1 MKYAEQ
7 KGVPPDESAIL
18 FCYIGLTSAVAR
30 ILVGHVCDFK
40 CVKVELITQAAIYIN
55 GVAMCILSRADSY
68 SYFLAYSLVYGF
80 CDGLFGSTVNIQV
93 VGSVKPHLTSKA
105 IGFWLAV
112 TSPSIAA
119 GPPIAGRFSKYK
131 GTQVQCFPRLRSL
144 SVRALVTIYRE
155 CLFSFSSGKLN
166 FILADNTTKGI
177 AISGRKKNVSLQK
190 KLDACDILTIKSDT
204 RGRGGR
210 RVIYIY

>member
-7 KGVPPDESAIL
+7 KGVPPDESAIF

-55 GVAMCILSRADSY
+55 GAAMCVLSRADSY

-131 GTQVQCFPRLRSL
+131 GTRLI
-144 SVRALVTIYRE
+144 VWALVTISGGAYFITFFPRE
-155 CLFSFSSGKLN
+155 RV
-166 FILADNTTKGI
+166 LADNTTKGI
-177 AISGRKKNVSLQK
+177 ALSDSNKNVSLQK
-190 KLDACDILTIKSDT
+190 KLDASNILTLK
-204 RGRGGR
+204 
-210 RVIYIY
+210 VIHEEGKEEGSYLPV

>member
-119 GPPIAGRFSKYK
+119 GPPIAGRFSKYGPSIK
-131 GTQVQCFPRLRSL
+131 RLGTCYNLQGVLIKFFLRQTELYFGSQ
-144 SVRALVTIYRE
+144 Y
-155 CLFSFSSGKLN
+155 N
-166 FILADNTTKGI
+166 
-177 AISGRKKNVSLQK
+177 
-190 KLDACDILTIKSDT
+190 
-204 RGRGGR
+204 
-210 RVIYIY
+210 

>member
-7 KGVPPDESAIL
+7 KGVSPDESAIF

-40 CVKVELITQAAIYIN
+40 CIKVELITQAAIYIN
-55 GVAMCILSRADSY
+55 GAAMCFLSRADSY

-93 VGSVKPHLTSKA
+93 VGSVKPHLISKA

-131 GTQVQCFPRLRSL
+131 RTRVLYFPRFNKRPGTCYNLQGVPIKFSLRQTEL
-144 SVRALVTIYRE
+144 YL
-155 CLFSFSSGKLN
+155 
-166 FILADNTTKGI
+166 
-177 AISGRKKNVSLQK
+177 GRQYN
-190 KLDACDILTIKSDT
+190 
-204 RGRGGR
+204 
-210 RVIYIY
+210 

>member
-7 KGVPPDESAIL
+7 NGVPPDESAIL
-18 FCYIGLTSAVAR
+18 FCYMGLTSAVAR

-55 GVAMCILSRADSY
+55 GAAMCVLSRADSY

-119 GPPIAGRFSKYK
+119 GPPIAGTFSKYK
-131 GTQVQCFPRLRSL
+131 GTRL
-144 SVRALVTIYRE
+144 SVWALVTIYRG
-155 CLFSFSSGKLN
+155 CLF
-166 FILADNTTKGI
+166 
-177 AISGRKKNVSLQK
+177 
-190 KLDACDILTIKSDT
+190 
-204 RGRGGR
+204 
-210 RVIYIY
+210 